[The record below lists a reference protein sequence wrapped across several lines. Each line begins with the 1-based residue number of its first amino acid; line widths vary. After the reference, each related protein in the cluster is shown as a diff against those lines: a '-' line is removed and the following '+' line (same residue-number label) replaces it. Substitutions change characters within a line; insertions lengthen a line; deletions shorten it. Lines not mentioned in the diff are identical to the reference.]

1 MVSRRATYS
10 GFARFTGGAS
20 RQQKADVDTTALEV
34 LLSASS
40 SRHESREG
48 RPSPWENTH
57 ARRGSV
63 GRAESGLP
71 LYPILHDMTHPV
83 LSLYPFLHAID
94 AKGGSVVDQVGL
106 LASIER
112 DDDKGLDL
120 ETPTAL
126 LTVCLA
132 ANTTLRTLEV
142 KCDPQADWGV
152 DLELALAGRSG
163 GIRRSSPSRW
173 PLRAGASATRI
184 ASRLRGPSLS
194 VPPRDR

>member
-1 MVSRRATYS
+1 V
-10 GFARFTGGAS
+10 
-20 RQQKADVDTTALEV
+20 
-34 LLSASS
+34 
-40 SRHESREG
+40 
-48 RPSPWENTH
+48 
-57 ARRGSV
+57 
-63 GRAESGLP
+63 
-71 LYPILHDMTHPV
+71 THPV

-94 AKGGSVVDQVGL
+94 AKGGSAVDQVGL

-112 DDDKGLDL
+112 DDDKELEL

-126 LTVCLA
+126 LTVCIA

-142 KCDPQADWGV
+142 KWDSRQDWPA

-184 ASRLRGPSLS
+184 ALRLRCPSFRAASLS
-194 VPPRDR
+194 LNKCRAAIQRW